1 MALHPTGP
9 RGRDGILAAIE
20 AALRGRGYDG
30 ASIADLSEATGLGK
44 SSLYHHFPG
53 GKPQMVAACAEAAQ
67 ARLAARV
74 AAVTCVSC
82 PREKLVALFG
92 AFAGYFEGGTRMC
105 LMTLMATS
113 SAAETLR
120 PILAN
125 NIEATIS
132 TIAGI
137 VTEGGIAPTLARQRA
152 EEAFAQVQGAVLIG
166 QVTGDTALFQR
177 LVASLPVTLLLPG

>member
-20 AALRGRGYDG
+20 RELRGRGYDG
-30 ASIADLSEATGLGK
+30 ASMADLSEATGLGK

-53 GKPQMVAACAEAAQ
+53 GKPQMVAACAEAVQ
-67 ARLAARV
+67 ARLAAEL

-82 PREKLVALFG
+82 HHEKLVALFG
-92 AFAGYFEGGTRMC
+92 AFSAYFEGGKRMC

-113 SAAETLR
+113 SAAEALR
-120 PILAN
+120 PVLAN
-125 NIEATIS
+125 NIAATIDI
-132 TIAGI
+132 IAGI
-137 VTEGGIAPTLARQRA
+137 VTEGGIPPALARQRA

-166 QVTGDTALFQR
+166 QVTGNTEVFRR
-177 LVASLPVTLLLPG
+177 LVESLPRGLLLPE